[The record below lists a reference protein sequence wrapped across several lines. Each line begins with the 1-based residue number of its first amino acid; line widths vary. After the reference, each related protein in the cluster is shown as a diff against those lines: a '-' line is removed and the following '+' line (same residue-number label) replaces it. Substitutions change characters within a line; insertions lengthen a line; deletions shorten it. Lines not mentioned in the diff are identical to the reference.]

1 MVGIIILNYNN
12 VKDIK
17 ECIDSLIRCMDMSI
31 VKLLVVDNGSTI
43 DNSLE
48 VANYLRTK
56 FVEIQEISKDSTVSK
71 LGAISYLRL
80 SENLGYAKGNNEGL
94 RFLYN
99 DTDINYIM
107 ILNSDII
114 ITEDFIPTIREHIN
128 CHKEL
133 AAVSPLLYK
142 RNGEVDYC
150 CARTSLSKAD
160 LLRTFS
166 FVFNK
171 QYIKALDSQKIL
183 KYSPNAVLK
192 DSVDIEFPS
201 GSCMM
206 FRKQVLQDLEGFDPN
221 TFLYY
226 EENILCRKIQKLGLK
241 CALIPSVS
249 CIHTGGATTTS
260 VKTAYFLKK
269 CNLESLLYYLKMYEG
284 CSELELLYVR
294 LTGKLRLLRLWL
306 GEKIKRLMSNY

>member
-17 ECIDSLIRCMDMSI
+17 ECIDSLIRCVDMSFI
-31 VKLLVVDNGSTI
+31 KLLVVDNGSTKGI
-43 DNSLE
+43 SQE
-48 VANYLRTK
+48 VADYLKTR
-56 FVEIQEISKDSTVSK
+56 FVEVQEIQKTKPVSELEK
-71 LGAISYLRL
+71 ISYLRL
-80 SENLGYAKGNNEGL
+80 SENIGYARGN
-94 RFLYN
+94 N
-99 DTDINYIM
+99 DTDISHIL

-114 ITEDFIPTIREHIN
+114 ITEDIIPTLRDYTNH
-128 CHKEL
+128 HKGV

-150 CARTSLSKAD
+150 CARRSLSKAD
-160 LLRTFS
+160 LLKTFS
-166 FVFNK
+166 FVFGK
-171 QYIKALDSQKIL
+171 QYIKALENQKIL
-183 KYSPNAVLK
+183 KCSPDALQK
-192 DSVDIEFPS
+192 ESVDIEFPS

-206 FRKQVLQDLEGFDPN
+206 FRKEVLQKMDGFDPN

-226 EENILCRKIQKLGLK
+226 EENILYQKIQRVGLK

-269 CNLESLLYYLKMYEG
+269 CNLESLLYYLKAYED
-284 CSELELLYVR
+284 CSELELIYVR
-294 LTGKLRLLRLWL
+294 LTGKLRLLRLWI
-306 GEKIKRLMSNY
+306 GERIKGLSQTFRIQYS

>member
-1 MVGIIILNYNN
+1 MGILILNYNN

-17 ECIDSLIRCMDMSI
+17 ECIDSLVRHIDISI

-43 DNSLE
+43 NNSQE
-48 VANYLRTK
+48 VADYLNTR
-56 FVEIQEISKDSTVSK
+56 FGEIQEIQKPDSVSK
-71 LGAISYLRL
+71 LGQVSYFRL
-80 SENLGYAKGNNEGL
+80 TKNLGYARGNNEGL
-94 RFLYN
+94 NCFYN
-99 DTDINYIM
+99 DHEVNYIM

-114 ITEDFIPTIREHIN
+114 ITEDFIPTLKEHLS

-133 AAVSPLLYK
+133 AVVSPLLYK

-150 CARTSLSKAD
+150 CARRSLNKTD
-160 LLRTFS
+160 LLKTFS
-166 FVFNK
+166 SVFNK
-171 QYIKALDSQKIL
+171 KYMRALDDQKIL
-183 KYSPNAVLK
+183 KGAPNALLK
-192 DSVDIEFPS
+192 ESVDIEFPS

-206 FRKQVLQDLEGFDPN
+206 FHKEVLQKIGGFDPN

-226 EENILCRKIQKLGLK
+226 EENILCRKIQKLGMK

-269 CNLESLLYYLKMYEG
+269 CNLESLLYYLKMYED
-284 CSELELLYVR
+284 CSELEIFYVL
-294 LTGKLRLLRLWL
+294 LTGRLRLLRLRL
-306 GEKIKRLMSNY
+306 GEKVKRFKSNS